1 MSSNIEIIA
10 TKTSEKDF
18 ELKKPDC
25 RRVPRS
31 FMTLLRSTPPQ
42 KMPKLWK
49 VQNSYNYHSL
59 EIRMIDAYL
68 KKDGTTKMHLPAE
81 VKVLPIESSQ
91 NLPIMRNTEKQNG
104 WRSEVC
110 ETREITLWNQ
120 PIFKKQSKFN
130 CKFNEKMATKAIP
143 NEKRWDKFSDFD
155 DDSRNPIKHTI
166 VRQDAH
172 VWQDETEYLNTCE
185 VQRRTKEKYEF
196 ISNDD
201 SRDATK
207 YSIIRQDACIW
218 KDEEDCLNTFRF
230 QQQKYKRIRD
240 Q

>member
-68 KKDGTTKMHLPAE
+68 KIDGKS
-81 VKVLPIESSQ
+81 VFK
-91 NLPIMRNTEKQNG
+91 REK
-104 WRSEVC
+104 
-110 ETREITLWNQ
+110 
-120 PIFKKQSKFN
+120 
-130 CKFNEKMATKAIP
+130 
-143 NEKRWDKFSDFD
+143 
-155 DDSRNPIKHTI
+155 
-166 VRQDAH
+166 
-172 VWQDETEYLNTCE
+172 
-185 VQRRTKEKYEF
+185 
-196 ISNDD
+196 
-201 SRDATK
+201 
-207 YSIIRQDACIW
+207 
-218 KDEEDCLNTFRF
+218 CLKTFRF
-230 QQQKYKRIRD
+230 GQRKY
-240 Q
+240 